1 MDPLTLQPAA
11 TFSHRR
17 LTELLN
23 QAYAGYF
30 IPVRFDAFQL
40 AMMCDD
46 MDVDL
51 ARSIVAVAEGVSAG
65 AAVDVPA
72 GVPVGAPV
80 GMALLSVRGS
90 EGWVSA
96 VGVCPAWRRR
106 GVGRAILQ
114 RIQRYAR
121 EAGLDVLRLE
131 VLEQNR
137 AGLGLYSSLGFATTR
152 DLLVLKRPP
161 GLDLPEPLRSLD
173 LRLVRPQ
180 KLLKHHAEF
189 HEVDPSWQRRPRSLQ
204 KRAPRVQGQA
214 LFHDGR
220 LAGYVL
226 FQTQTETILV
236 LDLAVH
242 PEMPGRVELGRRLL
256 LSLHA
261 EAPALG
267 GYIINVPA
275 EDPLLRAF
283 TDLGYRVWQCQHEM
297 VWPATGPVPD
307 PGPEGA

>member
-11 TFSHRR
+11 AFTNRR

-30 IPVRFDAFQL
+30 IPVQFDAIQL

-51 ARSIVAVAEGVSAG
+51 ARSTVAVAEGV
-65 AAVDVPA
+65 
-72 GVPVGAPV
+72 PV

-106 GVGRAILQ
+106 GVGRAIIR
-114 RIQRYAR
+114 RIQQDAR

-131 VLEQNR
+131 VLEQNQ
-137 AGLGLYSSLGFATTR
+137 AGVGLYGSLGFAITR

-161 GLDLPEPLRSLD
+161 GFDHPEPLRRPD
-173 LRLVRPQ
+173 LRLIRPQ
-180 KLLKHHAEF
+180 KLLKSYAEF
-189 HEVDPSWQRRPRSLQ
+189 HDVDPSWQRRLRSLR
-204 KRAPRVQGQA
+204 KRASRIQGQA

-220 LAGYVL
+220 LAGYLL
-226 FQTQTETILV
+226 FQTQTEVILV
-236 LDLAVH
+236 LDLAVD
-242 PEMPGRVELGRRLL
+242 PEMPDRVGMARQLL
-256 LSLHA
+256 FSLHA
-261 EAPALG
+261 ELPALG
-267 GYIINVPA
+267 GYIINVPV

-297 VWPATGPVPD
+297 VWPVTGPLPD
-307 PGPEGA
+307 GGAGGT

>member
-1 MDPLTLQPAA
+1 MKLTTDPLTLQPAA
-11 TFSHRR
+11 RFSHRR

-30 IPVRFDAFQL
+30 IPVQFDAIQL

-51 ARSIVAVAEGVSAG
+51 ARSLVAV
-65 AAVDVPA
+65 VDSVPA
-72 GVPVGAPV
+72 GTSVGTAVGVPV

-106 GVGRAILQ
+106 GVGRTILQ
-114 RIQRYAR
+114 RIQRDAR

-131 VLEQNR
+131 VLEQNQ
-137 AGLGLYSSLGFATTR
+137 AGVGLYRSLGFSITR

-161 GLDLPEPLRSLD
+161 GFDHPEPLRRLD

-180 KLLKHHAEF
+180 KLLMSYAEF
-189 HEVDPSWQRRPRSLQ
+189 HDIDPSWQRRLRSLQ
-204 KRAPRVQGQA
+204 KRASRIQGQA
-214 LFHDGR
+214 LFQDGR

-226 FQTQTETILV
+226 FQTQTEVILV
-236 LDLAVH
+236 LDLAVD
-242 PEMPGRVELGRRLL
+242 PEVPDRVGTARRLL
-256 LSLHA
+256 FSLHA
-261 EAPALG
+261 ESPALG

-275 EDPLLRAF
+275 EDPLLSAF
-283 TDLGYRVWQCQHEM
+283 TGLGYRVWQCQHEM
-297 VWPATGPVPD
+297 VWSITPLPD
-307 PGPEGA
+307 DGA

>member
-1 MDPLTLQPAA
+1 MDPLTLQPATA
-11 TFSHRR
+11 FTHRR

-30 IPVRFDAFQL
+30 IPVQFDAIQL

-51 ARSIVAVAEGVSAG
+51 ARSIVAVVEGV
-65 AAVDVPA
+65 
-72 GVPVGAPV
+72 PV

-106 GVGRAILQ
+106 GVGRAIIR
-114 RIQRYAR
+114 RIQQDAR

-131 VLEQNR
+131 VLEQNQ
-137 AGLGLYSSLGFATTR
+137 AGVGLYGSLGFSITR

-161 GLDLPEPLRSLD
+161 GFDLPEPLRRPD
-173 LRLVRPQ
+173 LRLIRPQ
-180 KLLKHHAEF
+180 KLLKSYAEF
-189 HEVDPSWQRRPRSLQ
+189 HDVDPSWQRRLRSLR
-204 KRAPRVQGQA
+204 KRASRIQGQA
-214 LFHDGR
+214 LFRDGR

-226 FQTQTETILV
+226 FQTQTEVILV
-236 LDLAVH
+236 LDLAVD
-242 PEMPGRVELGRRLL
+242 PEMPDRVGMARQLL
-256 LSLHA
+256 FSLHA
-261 EAPALG
+261 ELPAQG
-267 GYIINVPA
+267 GYIINVPV

-283 TDLGYRVWQCQHEM
+283 TDLGYRVWQSQHEM
-297 VWPATGPVPD
+297 VWPVTGPLPD
-307 PGPEGA
+307 GGA

>member
-30 IPVRFDAFQL
+30 IPVQFDATQL

-51 ARSIVAVAEGVSAG
+51 ARSIVAVVEG
-65 AAVDVPA
+65 VPA
-72 GVPVGAPV
+72 GAPAGMPV

-96 VGVCPAWRRR
+96 VGVCPAWQRR
-106 GVGRAILQ
+106 GVGRTILQ
-114 RIQRYAR
+114 RIQRDAR
-121 EAGLDVLRLE
+121 ETGLDVLRLE
-131 VLEQNR
+131 VLEQNQ
-137 AGLGLYSSLGFATTR
+137 AGVGLYRSLGFSITR
-152 DLLVLKRPP
+152 DLLVLKRAP
-161 GLDLPEPLRSLD
+161 GFDLPEPLHRLD
-173 LRLVRPQ
+173 PRLVRPQ
-180 KLLKHHAEF
+180 KLLKSYAEF
-189 HEVDPSWQRRPRSLQ
+189 HDVDPSWQRRLRSLQ
-204 KRAPRVQGQA
+204 KRAPRIQGQA

-226 FQTQTETILV
+226 FQTQTEVILV
-236 LDLAVH
+236 LDLAVD
-242 PEMPGRVELGRRLL
+242 PEMPDRVGMARRLL
-256 LSLHA
+256 FSLHA
-261 EAPALG
+261 ERPALG

-275 EDPLLRAF
+275 EDPLLSAF

-297 VWPATGPVPD
+297 VWPVTALPD
-307 PGPEGA
+307 DGA

>member
-1 MDPLTLQPAA
+1 MDLLTLQPAA

-23 QAYAGYF
+23 QAYADYI
-30 IPVRFDAFQL
+30 IPVQFDEFQL

-51 ARSIVAVAEGVSAG
+51 ARSVVAVVAGGPAG
-65 AAVDVPA
+65 APVDVPA
-72 GVPVGAPV
+72 ATSIGTPV

-96 VGVCPAWRRR
+96 VGVSPAWRRR

-114 RIQRYAR
+114 RIQEDAR
-121 EAGLDVLRLE
+121 GAGLDVLRLD
-131 VLEQNR
+131 VLEQNQ
-137 AGLGLYSSLGFATTR
+137 AGVGLYSSLGFSITR
-152 DLLVLKRPP
+152 DLLVLKMAP
-161 GLDLPEPLRSLD
+161 GLDHPEPLRRLD
-173 LRLVRPQ
+173 IRLVRPQ
-180 KLLKHHAEF
+180 KLLKSHAEF
-189 HEVDPSWQRRPRSLQ
+189 HDVDPSWQRRLRSLQ
-204 KRAPRVQGQA
+204 KRASRIQGRA
-214 LFHDGR
+214 LFHDGC

-226 FQTQTETILV
+226 FQTQTEVILV
-236 LDLAVH
+236 LDLAVD
-242 PEMPGRVELGRRLL
+242 PEMPDRVGMARRLL

-261 EAPALG
+261 ESPALG

-275 EDPLLRAF
+275 EDPLLGAF

-297 VWPATGPVPD
+297 VWPVTPLPD
-307 PGPEGA
+307 DGA

>member
-1 MDPLTLQPAA
+1 MQVKLTMDPLTLQPAA
-11 TFSHRR
+11 AFSHRR

-30 IPVRFDAFQL
+30 IPVQFDAVQL

-51 ARSIVAVAEGVSAG
+51 ARSIVAVVEG
-65 AAVDVPA
+65 VPA
-72 GVPVGAPV
+72 GAPVDLPAGTPVGAPV

-106 GVGRAILQ
+106 GVGRTILQ
-114 RIQRYAR
+114 QIQRDAC

-131 VLEQNR
+131 VLEQNQ
-137 AGLGLYSSLGFATTR
+137 AGVGLYRSLGFSITR

-161 GLDLPEPLRSLD
+161 GFDHPEPLRRLD

-180 KLLKHHAEF
+180 KLLKSYAEF
-189 HEVDPSWQRRPRSLQ
+189 HDVDPSWQRRLRSLQ
-204 KRAPRVQGQA
+204 KRASRIQGQA

-226 FQTQTETILV
+226 FQTQTEVILV
-236 LDLAVH
+236 LDLAVD
-242 PEMPGRVELGRRLL
+242 PKMPDRVGMARRLL
-256 LSLHA
+256 FSLHA
-261 EAPALG
+261 ESPTLG

-283 TDLGYRVWQCQHEM
+283 TDFGYRVWQCQHEM
-297 VWPATGPVPD
+297 VWPVTGPPR
-307 PGPEGA
+307 

>member
-30 IPVRFDAFQL
+30 IPVQFDATQL

-51 ARSIVAVAEGVSAG
+51 ARSIVAVVEG
-65 AAVDVPA
+65 VPA
-72 GVPVGAPV
+72 GAPAGMPV

-96 VGVCPAWRRR
+96 VGVCPAWQRR
-106 GVGRAILQ
+106 GVARTILQ
-114 RIQRYAR
+114 RIQRDAR
-121 EAGLDVLRLE
+121 ETGLDVLRLE
-131 VLEQNR
+131 VLEQNQ
-137 AGLGLYSSLGFATTR
+137 AGVGLYRSLGFFITR
-152 DLLVLKRPP
+152 DLLVLKRAP
-161 GLDLPEPLRSLD
+161 GFDLPEPLHRLD
-173 LRLVRPQ
+173 PRLVRPQ
-180 KLLKHHAEF
+180 KLLKSYAEF
-189 HEVDPSWQRRPRSLQ
+189 HDVDPSWQRRLRSLQ
-204 KRAPRVQGQA
+204 KRAPRIQGQA

-226 FQTQTETILV
+226 FQTQTEVILV
-236 LDLAVH
+236 LDLAVD
-242 PEMPGRVELGRRLL
+242 PEMPDRVGMARRLL
-256 LSLHA
+256 FSLHA
-261 EAPALG
+261 ERPALG

-275 EDPLLRAF
+275 EDPLLSAF

-297 VWPATGPVPD
+297 VWPVTALPD
-307 PGPEGA
+307 DGA

>member
-1 MDPLTLQPAA
+1 
-11 TFSHRR
+11 
-17 LTELLN
+17 
-23 QAYAGYF
+23 
-30 IPVRFDAFQL
+30 
-40 AMMCDD
+40 MMCDD

-51 ARSIVAVAEGVSAG
+51 ERSIVAVVEG
-65 AAVDVPA
+65 VPA
-72 GVPVGAPV
+72 GTPV

-106 GVGRAILQ
+106 GVGRTILR
-114 RIQRYAR
+114 RIQRDAR

-131 VLEQNR
+131 VLEQNQ
-137 AGLGLYSSLGFATTR
+137 AGVGLYSSLGFSITR

-161 GLDLPEPLRSLD
+161 GFDLPEPLRRLD

-180 KLLKHHAEF
+180 KLLKSYAEF
-189 HEVDPSWQRRPRSLQ
+189 HDVDPSWQRRLRSLQ
-204 KRAPRVQGQA
+204 KRASRIQGQA
-214 LFHDGR
+214 LFHDGH

-226 FQTQTETILV
+226 FQTQTEVILV
-236 LDLAVH
+236 LDLAVA
-242 PEMPGRVELGRRLL
+242 PEMPDRVGMARRLL
-256 LSLHA
+256 FSLHA
-261 EAPALG
+261 ESPALG

-297 VWPATGPVPD
+297 VWPVTPLPD
-307 PGPEGA
+307 DGV

>member
-1 MDPLTLQPAA
+1 MDLLTLQPAA
-11 TFSHRR
+11 TYSHRR

-23 QAYAGYF
+23 QAYADYF
-30 IPVRFDAFQL
+30 IPVQFDAFQL

-51 ARSIVAVAEGVSAG
+51 ARSIVAVVEG
-65 AAVDVPA
+65 VPA
-72 GVPVGAPV
+72 GTPV

-114 RIQRYAR
+114 RMQRDAR

-131 VLEQNR
+131 VLEQNY
-137 AGLGLYSSLGFATTR
+137 AGVGLYSSLGFSITR
-152 DLLVLKRPP
+152 DLLVLKMAP
-161 GLDLPEPLRSLD
+161 GFDLPEPLLRLD
-173 LRLVRPQ
+173 LRLARPQ
-180 KLLKHHAEF
+180 KLLKFHAEF
-189 HEVDPSWQRRPRSLQ
+189 HDVDPSWQRRLRSLQ
-204 KRAPRVQGQA
+204 KRAPRTQGRA
-214 LFHDGR
+214 LLHEDR

-226 FQTQTETILV
+226 FQTQPEVILV
-236 LDLAVH
+236 LDLAVD
-242 PEMPGRVELGRRLL
+242 PEMPERVGMARQLL
-256 LSLHA
+256 ISLHA
-261 EAPALG
+261 EVPTLG

-283 TDLGYRVWQCQHEM
+283 TDIGYRVWQRQHEM
-297 VWPATGPVPD
+297 VWPVTGSPSYD
-307 PGPEGA
+307 GA